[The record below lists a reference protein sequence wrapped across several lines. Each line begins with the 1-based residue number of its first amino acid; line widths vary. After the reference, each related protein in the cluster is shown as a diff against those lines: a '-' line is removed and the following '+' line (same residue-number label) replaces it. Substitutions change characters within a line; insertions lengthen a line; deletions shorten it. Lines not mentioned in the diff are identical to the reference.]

1 MSQNSEFD
9 PASVAIK
16 PAATVML
23 LRESSDVGVEVFMMR
38 RTTKAAFAGGMY
50 VFPGGAVDAEDSSYE
65 IAAIRECFEE
75 AGVLLARTATG
86 VTVRFDD
93 LVAHD
98 RFTTY
103 RHAVHAGERSM
114 TSVLMAENLTAQS
127 DELLW
132 VAHWVTPFGEVRR
145 FDTRFFVVAMP
156 DDQTPLHD
164 DKETVGSLWVTPL
177 DALNRAQAGE
187 LLMLP
192 PTIANLEFLATY
204 SSVDEI
210 IEAARKI
217 GTPPKLLP
225 KVKWRDDGRIEALL
239 MPGDA
244 GYNDLPDR

>member
-1 MSQNSEFD
+1 
-9 PASVAIK
+9 
-16 PAATVML
+16 ML

-86 VTVRFDD
+86 TTVRFDD
-93 LVAHD
+93 PVSHE
-98 RFTTY
+98 RFTDY
-103 RHAVHAGERSM
+103 RHVVHAGERSM
-114 TSVLMAENLTAQS
+114 TSVLSAEDLVAQN

-204 SSVDEI
+204 SSVNEI

>member
-1 MSQNSEFD
+1 VSQNSEFD

-23 LRESSDVGVEVFMMR
+23 LRETSELGVEVFMMR

-75 AGVLLARTATG
+75 AGVLLARTSTG
-86 VTVRFDD
+86 TTVRFDD
-93 LVAHD
+93 PVSHE
-98 RFTTY
+98 RFTGY
-103 RHAVHAGERSM
+103 RHVVHAGERSM
-114 TSVLMAENLTAQS
+114 TSVLTAENLVAQS

-132 VAHWVTPFGEVRR
+132 VAHWVTPYGEVRR

-156 DDQTPLHD
+156 DDQIPLHD
-164 DKETVGSLWVTPL
+164 DKETVGSLWVTPK
-177 DALNRAQAGE
+177 DALHRARAGE

-192 PTIANLEFLATY
+192 PTTANLEFLAAH

-210 IEAARKI
+210 MAAARTI

-225 KVKWRDDGRIEALL
+225 KVKWRDDGRIDALL

-244 GYNDLPDR
+244 GYDYLPDR

>member
-1 MSQNSEFD
+1 
-9 PASVAIK
+9 
-16 PAATVML
+16 ML
-23 LRESSDVGVEVFMMR
+23 LRETSELGVEVFMMR

-75 AGVLLARTATG
+75 AGVLLARTSIG
-86 VTVRFDD
+86 LTVRFDD
-93 LVAHD
+93 PLSHD

-114 TSVLMAENLTAQS
+114 TSVLGAEDLVAQS

-164 DKETVGSLWVTPL
+164 DKETVDSLWVTPS
-177 DALNRAQAGE
+177 DALHRAHTGE

-192 PTIANLEFLATY
+192 PTIANLEFLATH

-210 IEAARKI
+210 MAAARKI

-244 GYNDLPDR
+244 GYDDLPDR